1 MHGAEAAASPTAR
14 PSPADGT
21 HSSKTPLLA
30 YDKDVSYS
38 KQVLPLAEHTPS
50 IKNLEDEAK
59 MGEKSG
65 WQETLR
71 RGEGWKHKKP
81 VGDVA

>member
-1 MHGAEAAASPTAR
+1 MRPYDPLQHREHPTDAGTAR
-14 PSPADGT
+14 LSPADGT
-21 HSSKTPLLA
+21 HDSRTLVLA
-30 YDKDVSYS
+30 YDEDVSYS

-65 WQETLR
+65 
-71 RGEGWKHKKP
+71 
-81 VGDVA
+81 